1 MRKQVS
7 LSQLFTQTKLESIM
21 FHSKYLVFNILKIQ
35 DTNPSLKNA
44 SSLLL
49 NCKNTFDH
57 FFIFY
62 FFTNS
67 NALKRSP
74 KPPGLIRG
82 LILAASFKYLS

>member
-7 LSQLFTQTKLESIM
+7 LSQLFTQTNLGGVV
-21 FHSKYLVFNILKIQ
+21 FNSKYLVFNILKSNIP
-35 DTNPSLKNA
+35 NPLLKNTQT
-44 SSLLL
+44 LYYLD
-49 NCKNTFDH
+49 CKMLYILF
-57 FFIFY
+57 